1 MKKFGFTLSEILVT
15 IAVIGVIS
23 SIVVPM
29 VGDILPDQDKM
40 KVLKCYKTIVDI
52 NKEILSDPSL
62 YWTPANS
69 NCTGLYCYQQP
80 INPDYDDSKF
90 SGFNKYLLLF
100 ASKLDS
106 DFSGNIS
113 GSQSVASF
121 RTPDGIDWKLE
132 LSGLYTYTIT
142 VDLDDSANS
151 TNAVYDAT
159 TKKPDRFSFYI
170 SPDGKVSA
178 GDSLTKAYLSNPY
191 KMNDKKKDYEAA
203 KNLK

>member
-52 NKEILSDPSL
+52 NKEILSDSSL
-62 YWTPANS
+62 YWTPADS
-69 NCTGLYCYQQP
+69 DCVGLDCDQMP
-80 INPDYDDSKF
+80 INPEFAKSKY
-90 SGFNKYLLLF
+90 SGEDKYLLLF
-100 ASKLDS
+100 TSKLDS
-106 DFSGNIS
+106 DFSGNIGS
-113 GSQSVASF
+113 GQSEVSF
-121 RTPDGIDWKLE
+121 RTPDGNDWNVVHLG
-132 LSGLYTYTIT
+132 SYNYTIT

-170 SPDGKVSA
+170 SSDGKVT
-178 GDSLTKAYLSNPY
+178 GNDPLTKAYLKNPH
-191 KMNDKKKDYEAA
+191 KLNDKKKDYEAA
-203 KNLK
+203 KNME